1 MAKFSST
8 FSVKIETWEALKLCF
23 LRLGDPSPEAMLV
36 LFTGCKQQTHK
47 KIPSVLWNANL
58 ALSPLTQG

>member
-8 FSVKIETWEALKLCF
+8 FSVKVEISEALKLCF
-23 LRLGDPSPEAMLV
+23 LRLRDPSPEAILV

-47 KIPSVLWNANL
+47 KIPSVLWNADL
-58 ALSPLTQG
+58 ALSPSTQG

>member
-8 FSVKIETWEALKLCF
+8 FSVKVEISEALKLCF
-23 LRLGDPSPEAMLV
+23 LRLRDPSLEAILV

-47 KIPSVLWNANL
+47 KIASVLWNANL
-58 ALSPLTQG
+58 ALSPSTQG

>member
-1 MAKFSST
+1 MVKFSST

-23 LRLGDPSPEAMLV
+23 LRLRDPSPEAMLV